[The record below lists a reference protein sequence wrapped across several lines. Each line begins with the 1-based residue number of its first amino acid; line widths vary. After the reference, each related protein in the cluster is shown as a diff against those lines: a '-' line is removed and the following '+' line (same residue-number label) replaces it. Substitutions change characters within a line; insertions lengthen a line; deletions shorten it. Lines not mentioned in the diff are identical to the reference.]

1 MGILIQSYTIFS
13 TTLKSTSIGFYY
25 LSLCQERSQ
34 IFLWS
39 SPSQTLTMS
48 ESETDFGLRRKKSQ
62 RREAVLVFY
71 VIFCFPYNYNV
82 LVHCPSCWKI
92 EWLCAMPVVRGVIVW
107 HARSGAECALRVS
120 QHPITMYN
128 SQCPSPNYNVL
139 VHCPSCWEVE

>member
-1 MGILIQSYTIFS
+1 
-13 TTLKSTSIGFYY
+13 
-25 LSLCQERSQ
+25 
-34 IFLWS
+34 
-39 SPSQTLTMS
+39 MS

-92 EWLCAMPVVRGVIVW
+92 EWLCALPVVMGVVVC

-128 SQCPSPNYNVL
+128 SQCPSPNYNVPA
-139 VHCPSCWEVE
+139 VGRWSSYVSCQ